1 MELLQR
7 AVEFIRPASTAYAE
21 KKIIC
26 PELIRKIDLQVYVG
40 TFVTNKFIKVFIEF
54 IEALCHR
61 VFC

>member
-7 AVEFIRPASTAYAE
+7 AGEFLRPASTAYAE

-26 PELIRKIDLQVYVG
+26 PELIREIDLQVYVD

-54 IEALCHR
+54 IEALCHH
-61 VFC
+61 VYC